1 MGIKKILKVLLIVFA
16 CAAVAFLILQK
27 MALPGKAPTSPQD
40 AQTKLPLQTS
50 ASFYPLAYLME
61 RISGNL
67 AIVANITPPG
77 IEPHDFEPTSPDV
90 AKIYGSKL
98 FVFNGNGVDAW
109 AEKLAPNLENY
120 HVTVIKM
127 SNHVESLESSS
138 DSEEGPDPHFWLDPI
153 SMSAQTDII
162 ANALIK
168 IDPTNAEEY
177 NKNRNTLKLDLAQL
191 DTEYK
196 NGLASC
202 QLREIVTSHN
212 AFTYLAKR
220 YNFNT
225 FHILGLSP
233 EEDPSPKKIA
243 EVIDL
248 AKNKNIKYIFFETM
262 ANPKLSQTI
271 AQEIGA
277 TTLVLNPIEGLSGE
291 DINNGK
297 NYLGVMR
304 ENLTNL
310 RTAMICK

>member
-1 MGIKKILKVLLIVFA
+1 MKILKIILIVLA
-16 CAAVAFLILQK
+16 CAALAFLILQK
-27 MALPGKAPTSPQD
+27 MALPGNAPTSPQNPIK
-40 AQTKLPLQTS
+40 KLPLQTS
-50 ASFYPLAYLME
+50 ASFYPLAYLTQ

-67 AIVANITPPG
+67 ATVTNITPPG

-109 AEKLAPNLENY
+109 AEKLAPSLESY

-127 SNHVESLESSS
+127 SDRVESLKSSS
-138 DSEEGPDPHFWLDPI
+138 ENEEEPDPHFWLDPI
-153 SMSAQTDII
+153 SMSTQTDII
-162 ANALIK
+162 ADTLIK
-168 IDPTNAEEY
+168 IDPANTEEY
-177 NKNRNTLKLDLAQL
+177 NKNRNTLKSDLAQL
-191 DTEYK
+191 DVEYK

-202 QLREIVTSHN
+202 QIREIITSHN
-212 AFTYLAKR
+212 AFAYLAKR
-220 YNFNT
+220 YDFNT

-243 EVIDL
+243 EVVEL

-262 ANPKLSQTI
+262 ASPKLSQTI
-271 AQEIGA
+271 AQEVGA
-277 TTLVLNPIEGLSGE
+277 TTLVLNPIEGLSDE

-297 NYLGVMR
+297 DYLHVMR